1 MGGLEESRCV
11 RHRIQLWEARALPP
25 PVPSRRCSL
34 LETALVHCPCREQQ
48 EPDIQPAEQPTDL
61 PSALAALEAERQRCR
76 DLVRLNVVLREHLE
90 ITTRTNEELTSE
102 VHELTE
108 EWRHTDRSQSDDQHP
123 QGVLESRLFVVS
135 QWQQDLAHLRQ
146 DLGQLREAVCT
157 DLSSLGGALAAAQQ
171 QVKQTGSSSPMER
184 WNLSQQIA
192 GDLNQQVEALNAEN
206 DRLQR
211 ALDLAGHF
219 TQEERQ
225 ALDLSSHKVDQ
236 LQAQVS
242 ELQAKLMRANDE
254 HQHSREQESRMRAQ
268 LEEQRASMQREL
280 EAVRGALCHMQELHE
295 KLEADRD
302 AHQALSA
309 QLEQQA
315 RESTTRL
322 ESLLRESEFHQG
334 ELRRELSHQRTE
346 LLDTQAALLEGLQ
359 ATSRAEALSQEMAE
373 LRQQLSLVQ
382 QEREAHAQEQ
392 AQLLAQRTA
401 AHEESQRQA
410 RTERQALEEELQCTR
425 ERAEAHADTC
435 RRMHADMDALQGQL
449 SQERSARQEAMTQH
463 DRQLA
468 QMQADHRHELQQLH
482 MEHEA
487 TCSRILQEQS
497 ELRQQLSE
505 QLRQQAQA
513 CTELRERLHAEADA
527 VHQRAKQLEALDR
540 QAQAA
545 REEERKLLGRGLCAC
560 RSQLLSLRRQ
570 HLSLRAQVSEG
581 SLLQPQADH
590 LREAARRLAE
600 QERSWQERQ
609 RHTDEHSAW
618 LQQQLEQAVL
628 KSAKLEAEVAAA
640 QRQLTDIRRSSDKER
655 EHLQS
660 VVEELRKNITQAVS
674 EKDTALRDA
683 ADRFR
688 EAEAL
693 RAELAAE
700 CARLH
705 AEHQEE
711 QRAQRIEAEARL
723 QREGNFWKAK
733 VSLCES
739 EIRSCRAE
747 ASQLQG
753 QLREAHEQLFQEQA
767 THRAQSGR
775 EAVQRNQDRT
785 DWQRRLL
792 HEGQGLHQTRL
803 ALSAAR
809 GKAAALEAHL
819 KALAESRQRAEAAL
833 SSLLSALRCA
843 LGVAPSRDAE
853 AGTAEDEQLVLS
865 AVQGLVS
872 RVATLASTKERL
884 EAETERSHREQQELR
899 TQLETS
905 VSELRRLDAA
915 RDRLNTENEELR
927 AQTSQQLEEV
937 SRLRLELQT
946 VRWERSSLRDQLQE
960 TQRHLELH
968 TTRLQT
974 ARDPVLDAQVTE
986 KEAELQLAEA
996 RLGRLQRYLAS
1007 SQHRQAEKET
1017 TTAGDA
1023 ATVHKVQ
1030 RLHEQLVSERQQSER
1045 LAQRER
1051 LLEAQLQDAQ
1061 NQVAALHDDR
1071 QRVCTELEM
1080 LRRDKSSL
1088 EVKFTTVAVQL
1099 AEAEAAKQRLH
1110 RQKASAD
1117 EGQRLREENRWLER
1131 EVGRL
1136 RSQLSRSVDA
1146 IFAAPQPRTSTPK
1159 KREAPEGESLRH
1171 GQEHTVQL
1179 HQLEARLHTTLQL
1192 DVSRS
1197 SHPEGDHLAQLRIE
1211 LCMAHLVARVTRP
1224 TSAGGRVGCPP
1235 CGATPVH
1242 TGDGAVARP
1251 AGSCPGASALRGCTH
1266 RPAGIHWGACLLLL
1280 TGSPASKGTRLCVVP
1295 LTSSLVPACVNHR
1308 HMTGGCKGEEWQP
1321 GLPKAEEVMASAPSW
1336 SGRYKPLLSGPTVC
1350 AVRRSAWSGRSTS
1363 RPRPLEP
1370 RRSFSCAVPST
1381 M

>member
-1 MGGLEESRCV
+1 MRLISAAWGGECHSSSESEEHYSSAEDDAAGGV
-11 RHRIQLWEARALPP
+11 QGDSSLHAAQ
-25 PVPSRRCSL
+25 VPSRRCSL

-1197 SHPEGDHLAQLRIE
+1197 SHPEGDHLAQ
-1211 LCMAHLVARVTRP
+1211 
-1224 TSAGGRVGCPP
+1224 GRG
-1235 CGATPVH
+1235 
-1242 TGDGAVARP
+1242 GDGLSAELERSLQAVAERP
-1251 AGSCPGASALRGCTH
+1251 DRLRCETQRLERALDLETKAAGT
-1266 RPAGIHWGACLLLL
+1266 
-1280 TGSPASKGTRLCVVP
+1280 SP
-1295 LTSSLVPACVNHR
+1295 
-1308 HMTGGCKGEEWQP
+1308 
-1321 GLPKAEEVMASAPSW
+1321 
-1336 SGRYKPLLSGPTVC
+1336 
-1350 AVRRSAWSGRSTS
+1350 
-1363 RPRPLEP
+1363 
-1370 RRSFSCAVPST
+1370 
-1381 M
+1381 